1 MTAAKLSIAKICAD
15 PEAVQMRR
23 SVLQAVLDSVEDA
36 FGKAARIRAKQEE
49 HALNECVH
57 LVAQSIQASLEGD
70 WNEAGRMLNS
80 AYRRNG
86 EEPPIESPIQAG
98 YAPCSVERI
107 RHWHRRVER
116 AFTPERRRPEASV
129 FVCRRLKGNS
139 TIRICCDHFKQK
151 LWVFLRQLIIVNHS
165 AAFLWR

>member
-1 MTAAKLSIAKICAD
+1 MTAAKISISKICTD
-15 PEAVQMRR
+15 PGAVQMRR
-23 SVLQAVLDSVEDA
+23 SVLQAVLDSAEDA
-36 FGKAARIRAKQEE
+36 FGKATRIRAKQEE

-98 YAPCSVERI
+98 YALQRGAHPALAQTS
-107 RHWHRRVER
+107 
-116 AFTPERRRPEASV
+116 
-129 FVCRRLKGNS
+129 
-139 TIRICCDHFKQK
+139 
-151 LWVFLRQLIIVNHS
+151 
-165 AAFLWR
+165 